1 MKNVGGKTLV
11 ALFLILI
18 SKAVV
23 YGQTTLNFPL
33 LISPSNASYV
43 GLALVNPG
51 TVVALA
57 TFTSYAANGQ
67 PVNSSAQ
74 VVPARG
80 QISKLMSQLF
90 PDNQVATWVRVTS
103 STSDLQGFMAFGD
116 FVGTVGG
123 IGPPVSATDQILP
136 FVSDTFDF
144 HAVNPN
150 NFPITLAIR
159 FYSAEGFAV
168 GQPINQAIPAN
179 GAYRATLLD
188 LPRGV
193 GASYASARYAKVA
206 STGNFATTNIVS
218 NFLHAL
224 VGKDWGFV
232 NGVDDAEEI
241 TVAAT
246 TLNFPHVVT
255 GQVGTASY
263 TTILGI
269 TNLLGGNQAIGITF
283 RQQDG
288 TVTTVQRTLPG
299 NGALRQSIDELFPG
313 SGYRDGW
320 VQVTGPSGLT
330 GFAAFVESN
339 QGGMEVVAPQTTGT
353 GSANLIFGH
362 IADLA
367 PWSTGVALLNAGTTA
382 ANVQVFALNP
392 DGTLIGGAPS
402 VPTATFT
409 VPAQTKVAK
418 LLQEWIPQTQT
429 RSSDGGFIY
438 IRVTNNVP
446 LYGLELFFLRSGV
459 AFANVPASVVGPAT
473 YSPPLP

>member
-150 NFPITLAIR
+150 NFSIMLTIR
-159 FYSAEGFAV
+159 FYSAE
-168 GQPINQAIPAN
+168 
-179 GAYRATLLD
+179 
-188 LPRGV
+188 
-193 GASYASARYAKVA
+193 
-206 STGNFATTNIVS
+206 
-218 NFLHAL
+218 
-224 VGKDWGFV
+224 
-232 NGVDDAEEI
+232 
-241 TVAAT
+241 
-246 TLNFPHVVT
+246 
-255 GQVGTASY
+255 
-263 TTILGI
+263 
-269 TNLLGGNQAIGITF
+269 
-283 RQQDG
+283 
-288 TVTTVQRTLPG
+288 
-299 NGALRQSIDELFPG
+299 
-313 SGYRDGW
+313 
-320 VQVTGPSGLT
+320 
-330 GFAAFVESN
+330 
-339 QGGMEVVAPQTTGT
+339 
-353 GSANLIFGH
+353 
-362 IADLA
+362 
-367 PWSTGVALLNAGTTA
+367 
-382 ANVQVFALNP
+382 
-392 DGTLIGGAPS
+392 
-402 VPTATFT
+402 
-409 VPAQTKVAK
+409 
-418 LLQEWIPQTQT
+418 
-429 RSSDGGFIY
+429 
-438 IRVTNNVP
+438 
-446 LYGLELFFLRSGV
+446 
-459 AFANVPASVVGPAT
+459 
-473 YSPPLP
+473 